1 MLSGALGLQIIFRRL
16 GVELGEQQFSKIK
29 GVDER
34 ELTFREIKNLSSEHL
49 ILCRAVKTN
58 ITGLSETIVKQPMLA
73 HLNNGRFVIVIKVAS
88 GENDDLNITF
98 IDPKASNPK
107 PEIIDLKSFQELWS
121 GTGFIFKKSKKL
133 ESQTGTFNLSAVL
146 DEVLADKMLA
156 LQLTLI
162 IIFINLFGL
171 APIIFLIIVLDK
183 VVNYESY
190 STLYVIASG
199 VLIAHVFN
207 FFLSYY
213 KTSII
218 NLAAA
223 KIEAKYGVQ
232 LFQQIINLPASTFE
246 KQSAQFPN
254 LGANLNNIR
263 QLIINKFLGI
273 ITDFISVIVF
283 TPILLFYSP
292 LLGSVVI
299 AACLLNSVITA
310 LHGRRSQSVSKDFSQ
325 ASSQRQ
331 ELLKSVSDGFIDI
344 KRLGLEKDVLSEWK
358 SIEGKFL
365 KANDKNLS
373 GNTFLSEVG
382 TLINNVLT
390 VVVLFIGV
398 NLVFA
403 GTLSAGVLIGVN
415 MLIGKIFR
423 PAQALVEF
431 PGEVKKLSS
440 LISSV
445 ADTANLSSENTK
457 SGNFHDVLGNI
468 VFKDVSFAKDS
479 SILLLEDASF
489 AIDIHETVGV
499 CSPNAET
506 ASTTVQLIQGLFPA
520 SSGSIFIDGND
531 ISTFNLQHLRS
542 NISLVDRTNHFFSG
556 TIRDNFQRVLPN
568 ANNDRIMWSCEMANL
583 TESMKELQIS
593 LDSDIEHVQQIWT
606 QDFKIKLSIA
616 RALIRNPKVLIIDD
630 VFSHMDASSIIEFKE
645 KFSFLAKSRTVIV
658 VAKHLYNLNMCNKLM
673 FLDKNKV
680 AQFGPTGQV
689 LEEEGPAQELL
700 KQQLKVIS
708 PHFEK
713 DLVSVLR
720 GLK

>member
-344 KRLGLEKDVLSEWK
+344 KRLGLEKDVLAEWK

-373 GNTFLSEVG
+373 GNTFLCA
-382 TLINNVLT
+382 LPM
-390 VVVLFIGV
+390 
-398 NLVFA
+398 
-403 GTLSAGVLIGVN
+403 LSPYRQTRGDAARGSGCRQFL
-415 MLIGKIFR
+415 
-423 PAQALVEF
+423 PHT
-431 PGEVKKLSS
+431 PTSS
-440 LISSV
+440 
-445 ADTANLSSENTK
+445 
-457 SGNFHDVLGNI
+457 
-468 VFKDVSFAKDS
+468 
-479 SILLLEDASF
+479 
-489 AIDIHETVGV
+489 
-499 CSPNAET
+499 
-506 ASTTVQLIQGLFPA
+506 
-520 SSGSIFIDGND
+520 
-531 ISTFNLQHLRS
+531 
-542 NISLVDRTNHFFSG
+542 
-556 TIRDNFQRVLPN
+556 
-568 ANNDRIMWSCEMANL
+568 
-583 TESMKELQIS
+583 
-593 LDSDIEHVQQIWT
+593 
-606 QDFKIKLSIA
+606 
-616 RALIRNPKVLIIDD
+616 
-630 VFSHMDASSIIEFKE
+630 
-645 KFSFLAKSRTVIV
+645 
-658 VAKHLYNLNMCNKLM
+658 
-673 FLDKNKV
+673 
-680 AQFGPTGQV
+680 
-689 LEEEGPAQELL
+689 
-700 KQQLKVIS
+700 
-708 PHFEK
+708 
-713 DLVSVLR
+713 
-720 GLK
+720 